1 VIAKKRTDQLLN
13 SPTAAIM
20 KEMQTTVSN
29 SRDEPESMEPHFNDE
44 RTIRSAQPV
53 VPLHTVGKE
62 RRQRRLLLG
71 AAFVIACL
79 LGSTVALALIRLRQ
93 PSVVADKADKAAT
106 ADPKAEDTHEQA
118 AQTNVTETSD
128 VSLPD
133 GEEVMSEVVES
144 ESTKAKKKARKQAA
158 AASPVGIMVNTSP
171 SANGQPRMVSQWEE
185 KRQRRV
191 NRERDP
197 DNRQNH
203 HSSDLFRI
211 REIFEGPRRAR
222 RINNQ

>member
-1 VIAKKRTDQLLN
+1 
-13 SPTAAIM
+13 M
-20 KEMQTTVSN
+20 KEMQTTVIN
-29 SRDEPESMEPHFNDE
+29 SRDEPESLEPHFNDE
-44 RTIRSAQPV
+44 RTIRSARPV
-53 VPLHTVGKE
+53 VPLNTVKE

-79 LGSTVALALIRLRQ
+79 LGSTAALALIRLRQ
-93 PSVVADKADKAAT
+93 PVVVADKSEAT
-106 ADPKAEDTHEQA
+106 VEPKAEDTEEQA

-128 VSLPD
+128 VVLPAD
-133 GEEVMSEVVES
+133 EPESEEVASEVVEQ
-144 ESTKAKKKARKQAA
+144 ESPKPKKKSRKHATAPSQ
-158 AASPVGIMVNTSP
+158 VRIMVNTTP
-171 SANGQPRMVSQWEE
+171 SGNGQARMVSQWEE

>member
-1 VIAKKRTDQLLN
+1 
-13 SPTAAIM
+13 M
-20 KEMQTTVSN
+20 KEMQTTVNN
-29 SRDEPESMEPHFNDE
+29 SREQPESMEPHFNDE

-53 VPLHTVGKE
+53 VPLNTVVKE

-79 LGSTVALALIRLRQ
+79 LGSTAALALISLRQ
-93 PSVVADKADKAAT
+93 PSVVADKSEAAVE
-106 ADPKAEDTHEQA
+106 PKAEDTQEQA
-118 AQTNVTETSD
+118 AQSNVTETSE
-128 VSLPD
+128 VLPANESD
-133 GEEVMSEVVES
+133 SEDITSEVVDH
-144 ESTKAKKKARKQAA
+144 ESTKAKKKSRKHAA
-158 AASPVGIMVNTSP
+158 APSQVRIMVNTSP
-171 SANGQPRMVSQWEE
+171 SDNGQARMVSQWEE

>member
-1 VIAKKRTDQLLN
+1 
-13 SPTAAIM
+13 M
-20 KEMQTTVSN
+20 KEMQTTLGN
-29 SRDEPESMEPHFNDE
+29 SRDEPQSMEPHFNDE

-53 VPLHTVGKE
+53 IPLNTVGKE

-79 LGSTVALALIRLRQ
+79 LGSTAALALIRLRQ
-93 PSVVADKADKAAT
+93 PSVVADEAET
-106 ADPKAEDTHEQA
+106 TVEPKPEDAQEQA
-118 AQTNVTETSD
+118 AQTNMTETSD
-128 VSLPD
+128 ISLPD
-133 GEEVMSEVVES
+133 GEEVVAEP
-144 ESTKAKKKARKQAA
+144 ESTKAKKKAHKQAA
-158 AASPVGIMVNTSP
+158 AASPIRIVVNTSP
-171 SANGQPRMVSQWEE
+171 SSNGEARMVSQWEE

-191 NRERDP
+191 KRDRDP

-222 RINNQ
+222 RINNE

>member
-1 VIAKKRTDQLLN
+1 
-13 SPTAAIM
+13 M

-53 VPLHTVGKE
+53 VPLNTVVKE
-62 RRQRRLLLG
+62 RRQGRLLLG

-93 PSVVADKADKAAT
+93 PSVVADKSEAT
-106 ADPKAEDTHEQA
+106 IEPKEEDPQEQA
-118 AQTNVTETSD
+118 AQTNVTETSE
-128 VSLPD
+128 VVLPANEPD
-133 GEEVMSEVVES
+133 SAEVTSEVVDHES
-144 ESTKAKKKARKQAA
+144 AKPKKKPRKQSAA
-158 AASPVGIMVNTSP
+158 PSQVRIMVNTSP
-171 SANGQPRMVSQWEE
+171 PGNGQARMVSQWEE

>member
-1 VIAKKRTDQLLN
+1 
-13 SPTAAIM
+13 M
-20 KEMQTTVSN
+20 KEMQTTEIN
-29 SRDEPESMEPHFNDE
+29 SRDEPEALEPHFDDE

-53 VPLHTVGKE
+53 VPLNTVVKE

-71 AAFVIACL
+71 GAFVIACL
-79 LGSTVALALIRLRQ
+79 LGSTAALALIRLRQ
-93 PSVVADKADKAAT
+93 PSVVADKSEAT
-106 ADPKAEDTHEQA
+106 VEPKQEDTEEQA
-118 AQTNVTETSD
+118 AQTNVTETSA

-133 GEEVMSEVVES
+133 GEEVVAEPEA
-144 ESTKAKKKARKQAA
+144 TKAKKKSRKHSAA
-158 AASPVGIMVNTSP
+158 PSQVGIMVNTNP
-171 SANGQPRMVSQWEE
+171 SGNGEARMVSQWEE

-203 HSSDLFRI
+203 HTSDLFRI

>member
-1 VIAKKRTDQLLN
+1 
-13 SPTAAIM
+13 M

-29 SRDEPESMEPHFNDE
+29 SREEPESMEPHFSDE

-53 VPLHTVGKE
+53 VPLNVVNE

-79 LGSTVALALIRLRQ
+79 LGSTAALALIRLRQ
-93 PSVVADKADKAAT
+93 PAVVADKSEAVVE
-106 ADPKAEDTHEQA
+106 PKEELPQEQA
-118 AQTNVTETSD
+118 AQSNVTETSE
-128 VSLPD
+128 VVLPAEESD
-133 GEEVMSEVVES
+133 SEEVTSDVVNHES
-144 ESTKAKKKARKQAA
+144 GKPKKKSRKQSAEP
-158 AASPVGIMVNTSP
+158 SQVRIMVNTSP
-171 SANGQPRMVSQWEE
+171 SGSGQARMVSQWEE

-197 DNRQNH
+197 DNRQNN

>member
-1 VIAKKRTDQLLN
+1 
-13 SPTAAIM
+13 M
-20 KEMQTTVSN
+20 KEMQTTVN
-29 SRDEPESMEPHFNDE
+29 NLREQPESMEPHFNDE

-53 VPLHTVGKE
+53 VPLNTVVKE

-79 LGSTVALALIRLRQ
+79 LGSTAALALISLRQ
-93 PSVVADKADKAAT
+93 PSVVADKSEAT
-106 ADPKAEDTHEQA
+106 ESTDANVEPMAEQDTQEEA
-118 AQTNVTETSD
+118 AQSNVTETSE
-128 VSLPD
+128 VLPANESD
-133 GEEVMSEVVES
+133 SEDITSEVVDH
-144 ESTKAKKKARKQAA
+144 ESTKAKKKSRKHAA
-158 AASPVGIMVNTSP
+158 APSQVRIMVNTSP
-171 SANGQPRMVSQWEE
+171 SDNGQARMVSQWEE

>member
-1 VIAKKRTDQLLN
+1 
-13 SPTAAIM
+13 M
-20 KEMQTTVSN
+20 KEMQTTVGN
-29 SRDEPESMEPHFNDE
+29 SRDEPQSMEPHFNDE

-53 VPLHTVGKE
+53 IPLNTVVKE

-71 AAFVIACL
+71 GAFVIACL
-79 LGSTVALALIRLRQ
+79 LGCTAALALIRLRQ
-93 PSVVADKADKAAT
+93 PSVVADKSET
-106 ADPKAEDTHEQA
+106 TVEPKSEDTQEQA

-133 GEEVMSEVVES
+133 GEEVVAEP
-144 ESTKAKKKARKQAA
+144 ESTKAKKKAHKQAA
-158 AASPVGIMVNTSP
+158 PSQVRIVVNTSP
-171 SANGQPRMVSQWEE
+171 SDNGQARMVSQWEE

-203 HSSDLFRI
+203 HSNDLFRI

>member
-1 VIAKKRTDQLLN
+1 
-13 SPTAAIM
+13 M
-20 KEMQTTVSN
+20 KEMQTTVIN
-29 SRDEPESMEPHFNDE
+29 SRDEPESLEPHFNDE

-53 VPLHTVGKE
+53 VPLNTVKE
-62 RRQRRLLLG
+62 RRQRRLLLI

-79 LGSTVALALIRLRQ
+79 LGSTAALALIRLRQ
-93 PSVVADKADKAAT
+93 PVVVADKSEAT
-106 ADPKAEDTHEQA
+106 VELKAEDTEEQA

-128 VSLPD
+128 VVLPANEPES
-133 GEEVMSEVVES
+133 EEVASEVVEQ
-144 ESTKAKKKARKQAA
+144 ESPKPKKKSRKHATAPSQ
-158 AASPVGIMVNTSP
+158 VRVMVNTTP
-171 SANGQPRMVSQWEE
+171 SGNGQARMVSQWEE